1 MSNDPACVAHV
12 RMGVKLPE
20 MNVAVLV
27 WLLPA
32 STCECKICNFL
43 TSMKKIGEPPQK
55 KTETGIRIIVLCLV
69 RLLSEYELQSNIS
82 IIS

>member
-1 MSNDPACVAHV
+1 
-12 RMGVKLPE
+12 
-20 MNVAVLV
+20 
-27 WLLPA
+27 
-32 STCECKICNFL
+32 
-43 TSMKKIGEPPQK
+43 MKKIGEPPQK